1 MSETRREPLED
12 PAWESLQVSSR
23 LHIRLL
29 YRQKRTERR
38 FRVITAIMLTI
49 VAVATA
55 WSGYQAARWGSVQ
68 SSTYAQASALRVV
81 SARDSTRA
89 GQQRLYDLTSVNNWI
104 SAYTRGDTT
113 LATLYEKRFRPEFK
127 PIFEAWLA
135 LDPFKNPHAPAG
147 PLLMPQ
153 YRLGLQEQAQ
163 QLDAQA
169 EQTFKQGQA
178 ANRQSDD
185 YALNALLLAAVLL
198 LTAIAGRFTWNT
210 VRAMVLA
217 LAIGMLLY
225 GTYHLFMYAI
235 T

>member
-23 LHIRLL
+23 QRIRLL
-29 YRQKRTERR
+29 YRQKRAERML
-38 FRVITAIMLTI
+38 RVITAIML
-49 VAVATA
+49 AVAAVAAA
-55 WSGYQAARWGSVQ
+55 WCGYQAARWGGVQ
-68 SSTYAQASALRVV
+68 SSKYAQASALRVV
-81 SARDSTRA
+81 SARDSTLA
-89 GQQRLYDLTSVNNWI
+89 GQQRLYDLTAVNNWLT
-104 SAYTRGDTT
+104 AYTRGDTA

-153 YRLGLQEQAQ
+153 YKLGLQEQAQ
-163 QLDAQA
+163 QLDVQA
-169 EQTFKQGQA
+169 EQTFKQGQT

-185 YALNALLLAAVLL
+185 YALNAFLLAVVLF
-198 LTAIAGRFTWNT
+198 LTAIAGRFTWKT

-217 LAIGMLLY
+217 LAVGMLLY
-225 GTYHLFMYAI
+225 GIYHLFTFPIA
-235 T
+235 